1 MTEQDLPRVL
11 LEAVEAELRPR
22 GFTLALNKKKP
33 SGPQYHKYRASSS
46 VSAAFVRA
54 TDKQRTERFHL
65 MLNSEMLK
73 GPGYRVSPSVGVRFE
88 EVEKIFHRT
97 SGYDRPNQKDSVT
110 VGIDLWRVFGREQY
124 QVTLSDQADLEAAVA
139 RIVAIFHEKAEPY
152 FAQFNTLA
160 GVDSAVND
168 QPGDDCVHRDMAWL
182 RCSTGVIVAR
192 LVGRPTYD
200 QLVPLYQEAVRK
212 RSPQLLSKFESLLND
227 LGNPGNA
234 VKRHAVLGRE
244 LPCSPADYLKEL
256 EYRLADIARKRAGG
270 PEQFEREGNA
280 ARARALEEYQQ
291 MAGQNPFFGAVFG
304 QLGFADALKAPATG
318 LYQEHTG
325 RNEEIGALLDFAVLQ
340 HLGYGPINDLVGRLN
355 HGVTSALDYFCGDW
369 WKRTEED
376 AKALDKSR
384 PDRRLVWAE
393 ALMKGLL
400 LCGLTGRWD
409 DAARI
414 CSWFDESIPAV
425 YPGGEMG
432 DDYGAL
438 FLCIASDLRAQPIP
452 GVQEILAQVKACRYK
467 RPRVLCAAWEAA
479 VARDQKAFDKA
490 FKATV
495 DYFLKHD
502 ADVNTIQSWVALE
515 QSLVWLIAERN
526 GLKFPKLREE
536 LDAAVVRR
544 QTIGLARDA

>member
-11 LEAVEAELRPR
+11 LEAVEAELQPR
-22 GFTLALNKKKP
+22 GYKLALNKKMP
-33 SGPQYHKYRASSS
+33 SGPQYHKYHRSRSI
-46 VSAAFVRA
+46 SAAFVRA
-54 TDKQRTERFHL
+54 TDKQRTERYHL
-65 MLNSEMLK
+65 MLNFET
-73 GPGYRVSPSVGVRFE
+73 GYRVSPSVGVRFE

-97 SGYDRPNQKDSVT
+97 SGFDRASQKESPT

-124 QVTLSDQADLEAAVA
+124 QVTLSDESGLAAAAA

-152 FAQFNTLA
+152 FAQFSTLA
-160 GVDSAVND
+160 AVDSAVND
-168 QPGDDCVHRDMAWL
+168 HPGDDCVHRDMAWL

-192 LVGRPTYD
+192 LVGRPNYD

-212 RSPQLLSKFESLLND
+212 GSPHLLPKFESLLND
-227 LGNPGNA
+227 LGNLSNA
-234 VKRHAVLGRE
+234 VKRHNVLGRE
-244 LPCSPADYLKEL
+244 LPGPPADYVKEL
-256 EYRLADIARKRAGG
+256 EQRLADIAEKRAGG
-270 PEQFEREGNA
+270 AQQFEREASA
-280 ARARALEEYQQ
+280 ARARALEEFEQFEQ
-291 MAGQNPFFGAVFG
+291 KARQNPLFGHLLG
-304 QLGFADALKAPATG
+304 QLGFADALKTSVTG

-340 HLGYGPINDLVGRLN
+340 HLGYGPIKDLAERLN
-355 HGVTSALDYFCGDW
+355 HGVNCAVDYFVGDW
-369 WKRTEED
+369 WKANEED

-384 PDRRLVWAE
+384 HDRRLVWPE
-393 ALMKGLL
+393 ALTKGLL

-414 CSWFDESIPAV
+414 CSWFDDSILAV
-425 YPGGEMG
+425 YPGGELG

-438 FLCIASDLRAQPIP
+438 YLCIASDLRAQPIP

-490 FKATV
+490 FKDAV
-495 DYFLKHD
+495 AYFLKYD
-502 ADVNTIQSWVALE
+502 ANVNTIQSWVALD

-526 GLKFPKLREE
+526 GLKFPKLRDE

-544 QTIGLARDA
+544 QTIGLAREA